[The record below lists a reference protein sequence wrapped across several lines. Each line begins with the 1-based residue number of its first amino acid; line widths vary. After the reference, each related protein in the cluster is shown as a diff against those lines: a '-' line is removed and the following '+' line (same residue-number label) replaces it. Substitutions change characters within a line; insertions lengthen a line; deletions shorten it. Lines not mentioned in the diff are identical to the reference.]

1 MQSTNPKQEQD
12 PMTTSTMTAAP
23 QTSIANNV
31 RCVSF
36 ENSNSYLKRHD
47 ESGTLVIQA
56 GYRENPTD
64 SAHSDDENPIVITGN
79 QRRWYGEL
87 PCRGVHARSFE
98 RSKIETARN
107 SFAACLRP
115 DDHGRDLAVIAS
127 HWNKNE
133 FGLLQQALKGQYR
146 VIRNGHEIRCNVT
159 EVQPILEGMGSYHAV
174 ADRLNP
180 GQTFL
185 LELGFGTAEEW
196 IIGENGRVNDGRP
209 VTQLGIL
216 NLVNSIANDPTVKQ
230 TLGNGDSSLTVNLCA
245 ISAGLQKPSL
255 GRISENSWGAIKRKY
270 ATEFYQSL
278 KGYLRTTYGQQLQ
291 SMDNVILTGGGAA
304 LLASLVP
311 DLAEFFTIPD
321 RPQTASVRG
330 AYSYALSLVG

>member
-1 MQSTNPKQEQD
+1 
-12 PMTTSTMTAAP
+12 MTATP
-23 QTSIANNV
+23 QTTIANHT
-31 RCVSF
+31 RLVSF
-36 ENSNSYLKRHD
+36 ENSNSWLKRHD
-47 ESGTLVIQA
+47 EQGTRVIQA

-79 QRRWYGEL
+79 QRRWYGAI
-87 PCRGVHARSFE
+87 PCRGVHVRSFE

-115 DDHGRDLAVIAS
+115 DDHGHDLTVIAS
-127 HWNKNE
+127 HWNRKE
-133 FGLLQQALKGQYR
+133 FGLLEQALKGQYR
-146 VIRNGHEIRCNVT
+146 IIRNGREIRCNVT

-174 ADRLNP
+174 IDRLNP

-185 LELGFGTAEEW
+185 LEIGFGTAEEW
-196 IIGENGRVNDGRP
+196 VIDENGLVIDGRP

-216 NLVNSIANDPTVKQ
+216 NLVNSIAADPTVKQ
-230 TLGNGDSSLTVNLCA
+230 TLGNGDASLTVNLSA
-245 ISAGLQKPSL
+245 ISAALQKPTLS
-255 GRISENSWGAIKRKY
+255 RIGENNWGAIKRKY

-291 SMDNVILTGGGAA
+291 SMDNVVLTGGGAA

-311 DLAEFFTIPD
+311 DLGEFFTVPD

-330 AYSYALSLVG
+330 AYDFALSRVG

>member
-1 MQSTNPKQEQD
+1 
-12 PMTTSTMTAAP
+12 MTTATMTAAP
-23 QTSIANNV
+23 QISIASHT
-31 RCVSF
+31 RYVSF
-36 ENSNSYLKRHD
+36 ENSNSWLKRHD
-47 ESGTLVIQA
+47 EQGTRVIQA

-64 SAHSDDENPIVITGN
+64 SARGDDENPIVVSGS

-87 PCRGVHARSFE
+87 PCRGVHVRSFE

-115 DDHGRDLAVIAS
+115 EDDGQDLSVIAS
-127 HWNKNE
+127 HWNRNE
-133 FGLLQQALKGQYR
+133 FSLLEQALKGQYR
-146 VIRNGHEIRCNVT
+146 VIRNGRKIQCTVT
-159 EVQPILEGMGSYHAV
+159 HVLPILEGMGSYHAV

-185 LELGFGTAEEW
+185 LEIGFGTAEEW
-196 IIGENGRVNDGRP
+196 VIDEAGEIADGRP
-209 VTQLGIL
+209 VTQLGIF
-216 NLVNSIANDPTVKQ
+216 NLVNSIAADPTVKA
-230 TLGNGDSSLTVNLCA
+230 TLGNGDSSMTVNL
-245 ISAGLQKPSL
+245 SAVSAALQKPTL
-255 GRISENSWGAIKRKY
+255 GRIGEGNWGAIKRKY
-270 ATEFYQSL
+270 STEFYQSL

-291 SMDNVILTGGGAA
+291 SMDNVVLTGGGAA

-330 AYSYALSLVG
+330 AYRYALSLVG